1 MNKPNVLIVEDEV
14 LVSLDIGERLKKA
27 GFHITAMVETGEQ
40 ALDHLQTNFPDLVLL
55 DICLDGKL
63 DGIETAEK
71 INTKYTL
78 PIVYLTS
85 LTDQTTFRKAQQTK
99 PSAYIQKPFNEIELI
114 RAIELAISNH
124 SHFSHSNDETKASK
138 EEVYYI
144 LNDSIFLKHRTR
156 FEKVSL
162 SSIVFLEADGNCTY
176 IHTATR
182 KFFLSTTMGSILE
195 NLHIPNI
202 IRTHRSYAVNLN
214 MISSY
219 EGNMLFIDKIEIP
232 VSRSHREDVFNRF
245 KTI

>member
-27 GFHITAMVETGEQ
+27 GFNITAMTETGER
-40 ALDHLQTNFPDLVLL
+40 ALEHLETNKPDLVLL

-63 DGIETAEK
+63 NGIETAEQ
-71 INTKYTL
+71 INTKYSI

-85 LTDQTTFRKAQQTK
+85 LTDEESFRKAQKTK

-114 RAIELAISNH
+114 RSIELAISNH
-124 SHFSHSNDETKASK
+124 SHFSHSNDETKSSQ

-144 LNDSIFLKHRTR
+144 LNDSFFLKHRTR
-156 FEKVSL
+156 FEKVAL
-162 SSIVFLEADGNCTY
+162 SSIVYLEADGNCTY
-176 IHTATR
+176 IYTASR

-219 EGNMLFIDKIEIP
+219 EGNTLFIDTIEIP